1 MGVGPIP
8 RSAIKAYA
16 DEFDIDGD
24 DFDKFCRII
33 RAVDIE
39 YVKLVNASSKA
50 GDEMTALTVSADDA
64 EGVKAVM
71 DRLSTRAA
79 NAKRKPKLKPPVKH

>member
-16 DEFDIDGD
+16 DEFDIVGD
-24 DFDKFCRII
+24 AFDKFCRII
-33 RAVDIE
+33 RAVDGE
-39 YVKLVNASSKA
+39 YIKQFNSSSKP
-50 GDEMTALTVSADDA
+50 GNDMTSLTVSADDA

-71 DRLSTRAA
+71 DRLTSRAA
-79 NAKRKPKLKPPVKH
+79 NAKRKPKIKQSKH